1 MPSNV
6 NILIT
11 KFDKVL
17 ESATVVVGFRIMTN
31 NGKTLF
37 IDKDVP
43 IPTSES
49 GITDS
54 QIIDSAWAA
63 LSSTIQQWIDA
74 NTNVLSPVGMMYTPP
89 GTQTETVSESG
100 PTGDTIIAEVTG
112 ETVLT
117 GPTGPNTQTDT
128 Y

>member
-49 GITDS
+49 GVTDS

-74 NTNVLSPVGMMYTPP
+74 NTSVLSPVGMMYTPP

-100 PTGDTIIAEVTG
+100 PTGTVNSTG

-128 Y
+128 